1 MVIRQVMV
9 TAHVA
14 ALVVSLLAGVARAA
28 RNEDPVRAEA
38 REPATPAV
46 DGAGAAVIDEIAFT
60 GLRRIAPEALKA
72 QIASRAGELFDGAR
86 IASDVRALA
95 RLGWFASIRVEV
107 ESLSRTLDLPG
118 HVWFAGL
125 NPGGYITLESP
136 QHVRLNFYFE
146 EQPFLTGVEYGG
158 SRLLSRQQI
167 EKLLAEKKLAAKLGE
182 PENPLTLHQIAGA
195 IQSALAELGHPESS
209 VQILRTDP
217 PSKNEGGARGRIV
230 ASNATV
236 RVRFEIADGQHL
248 SVGRLM
254 FEGDPGVSVKLLR
267 REMRR
272 ISPGALFGSLRGKNS
287 YTREAFEE
295 DRERLLAYYQN
306 HGFPEARIGSARVS
320 TYETSSQ
327 RWLPWPRKTMQ
338 ARLSLR
344 VPIAAGTF
352 YRIESVEASE
362 ALAQAAIARKKSPAM
377 PLEVRGGQAY
387 SARAVENLRSAWQVR
402 AQPKPRRNETPVFR
416 NVEAIRTLDSAS
428 GTVRVRLDLSPTPP
442 YLVRRLEFRGLH
454 RFPDRY
460 LRSRIF
466 LKEGAPLDDRMLE
479 AGLARLARTG
489 YFKPIKKEDVQVE
502 TNEDAHT
509 ADVTIQVEEL
519 GQQRASLV
527 GGRGQFGSTLGIAY
541 SLFNLLDR
549 EELLSS
555 RIEGGPESLQLAMGF
570 AKEGFLGS
578 RGSLALSVFDTFLR
592 PLFYGS
598 VKGPFLK
605 QQSEGMDAAWSYALT
620 NANSLRISYD
630 LSHSKTQYSPTL
642 PTGVTGVTVSDLPTE
657 TSSHA
662 ARLGWNH
669 NSGDERIVFTDSVSG
684 GWLGGSENLVRSK
697 AEYGRILPDPI
708 FDRQNSWAFRTSFS
722 GAGSYSGDMPF
733 YARVFAGD
741 DFVRGLRAGEFGP
754 EAVVSSTSAA
764 GTTKYS
770 ASPSGANLVG
780 AANAE
785 YRVRLS
791 SGTEAAGF
799 FDLGSGLLL
808 PNWLG
813 QTRPT
818 LIDST
823 NGILHG
829 STGIQLQWTVP
840 GVGVPLRAYY
850 ALNVLRL
857 DRWLSMPDGSLF
869 HAHDRFSAFGW
880 GLGSLF

>member
-1 MVIRQVMV
+1 MVTRQVMV
-9 TAHVA
+9 TAF
-14 ALVVSLLAGVARAA
+14 VVCFVAGVARAT
-28 RNEDPVRAEA
+28 RDEEPLRAAA
-38 REPATPAV
+38 REPAAPLVEA
-46 DGAGAAVIDEIAFT
+46 AGAPIIDDIAFT
-60 GLRRIAPEALKA
+60 GLRRIAPEALEA
-72 QIASRAGELFDGAR
+72 QIASRAGERFDGAR
-86 IASDVRALA
+86 IAGDVRTLA

-107 ESLSRTLDLPG
+107 ESPSRTLDLPRDG
-118 HVWFAGL
+118 WFAGL
-125 NPGGYITLESP
+125 KPGGYITLESP
-136 QHVRLNFYFE
+136 EHLRLNFYLQ
-146 EQPFLTGVEYGG
+146 EQPFLTNVEYAG
-158 SRLLSRQQI
+158 SRLLSQQQI

-182 PENPLTLHQIAGA
+182 PENPATLQQIAGA
-195 IQSALAELGHPESS
+195 IQSALAELAHPEGS
-209 VQILRTDP
+209 VQIR
-217 PSKNEGGARGRIV
+217 RIES
-230 ASNATV
+230 SNATV
-236 RVRFEIADGQHL
+236 RVRFEIVDGPHL
-248 SVGRLM
+248 SVGRVT
-254 FEGDPGVSVKLLR
+254 FAGDPGVSAKLLR

-272 ISPGALFGSLRGKNS
+272 ISPGAFFGSLRGKNA
-287 YTREAFEE
+287 YTREGFEE

-306 HGFPEARIGSARVS
+306 HGFPEARIGTARVS
-320 TYETSSQ
+320 QYDTSSR
-327 RWLPWPRKTMQ
+327 RWLPWPQKTMH
-338 ARLSLR
+338 ARLS
-344 VPIAAGTF
+344 VSIPVEAGSF
-352 YRIESVEASE
+352 YRMASVDVSK
-362 ALAQAAIARKKSPAM
+362 ALTQAAIARKKSPAT
-377 PLEVRGGQAY
+377 PLEVQPGLAY
-387 SARAVENLRSAWQVR
+387 SARAVENLRRAWQAR
-402 AQPKPRRNETPVFR
+402 IQPKPRRNETGVFR
-416 NVEAIRTLDSAS
+416 NVEAIRTLDATS

-466 LKEGAPLDDRMLE
+466 LKEGAPLDDQLLE

-489 YFKPIKKEDVQVE
+489 YFKPIKKEDVHVE
-502 TNEDAHT
+502 TNEAARA

-527 GGRGQFGSTLGIAY
+527 GGHGQFGSTLGIAY

-570 AKEGFLGS
+570 AKDGFLGS

-605 QQSEGMDAAWSYALT
+605 QETEGIDAAWSYALT

-630 LSHSKTQYSPTL
+630 LSRSKTQYSPTL
-642 PTGVTGVTVSDLPTE
+642 PTGVTGVTVSEMPTE

-662 ARLGWNH
+662 AGLGWTH
-669 NSGDERIVFTDSVSG
+669 DTGDERIVFADSVSG

-697 AEYGRILPDPI
+697 AEYGRVLPDPF
-708 FDRQNSWAFRTSFS
+708 FDRQNSWAFRTSFT

-733 YARVFAGD
+733 YARLFAGD
-741 DFVRGLRAGEFGP
+741 DFVRGLRSGELGP
-754 EAVVSSTSAA
+754 DAVVSSTSAA

-770 ASPSGANLVG
+770 ASPAGANLVG
-780 AANAE
+780 VANAE
-785 YRVRLS
+785 YRVRLAN
-791 SGTEAAGF
+791 GTEASGF
-799 FDLGSGLLL
+799 FDLGSGMLL

-813 QTRPT
+813 QTRPA

-829 STGIQLQWTVP
+829 STGVQLQWTVP
-840 GVGVPLRAYY
+840 GVGVPVRAYY

-857 DRWLSMPDGSLF
+857 NRWLSMPDDSLF
-869 HAHDRFSAFGW
+869 HVHDRFSAFGW